1 MNSWNKVFITIVIVL
16 VLSTASFSYLYFQI
30 KQKNDRIEEQMKAH
44 YAKSLYEQ
52 SKQLLYLIT
61 YINEVNEPESVTLNR
76 RVSSVLQRR
85 IETDAYYQFIRNY
98 RYTEEE
104 RLMLSSI
111 YETNFE
117 LSGFL
122 SRLPEY
128 YETHEPFE
136 PACDKSKNISFS
148 TDEEVMQELYNY
160 EELYSFQLDHDN
172 LENTSLAHYHSLLE
186 SWDTNHELLC
196 SNR

>member
-1 MNSWNKVFITIVIVL
+1 MNSWNKGLITIVIVL

-30 KQKNDRIEEQMKAH
+30 KQKNDSIEEKIKDQ
-44 YAKSLYEQ
+44 YARILYEQ

-61 YINEVNEPESVTLNR
+61 YINAANEPEPVA
-76 RVSSVLQRR
+76 VSEMVSNVLQRR
-85 IETDAYYQFIRNY
+85 METDAYYQFIRNY

-104 RLMLSSI
+104 SKMLSSI

-122 SRLPEY
+122 SRLPKY
-128 YETHEPFE
+128 YETREPFE

-172 LENTSLAHYHSLLE
+172 LENTALAHYHSLLE